1 MIDGNFDKWFRSN
14 NILKNACK
22 NIPFILYEEKNNH
35 EVIEIVNYIFDEDLM
50 NGDDLYR
57 RKKLVINESIISM
70 LVKILYKIGESKGLL
85 FYVLNDLIE
94 F

>member
-1 MIDGNFDKWFRSN
+1 MFANFQPIFCHLSL
-14 NILKNACK
+14 ILANSK
-22 NIPFILYEEKNNH
+22 
-35 EVIEIVNYIFDEDLM
+35 IVNYLFDEDLM